1 MAHLIMKSREAV
13 SKKMKPS
20 RGLIVS
26 KPDEGC
32 PSDSCVKDLS
42 LKFISAMHRG
52 TLLWQLH
59 SSLDGRKQK
68 LQYDERTT
76 HT

>member
-1 MAHLIMKSREAV
+1 MAHLITKSREAV

-20 RGLIVS
+20 RGLTVS

-32 PSDSCVKDLS
+32 LSDSYVKDLS
-42 LKFISAMHRG
+42 LKFISAMHRD
-52 TLLWQLH
+52 TLLGKLH

-68 LQYDERTT
+68 LQYAERTT